1 MFKTIIIVIVITV
14 VTLVA
19 LAVVD
24 RFANDV
30 TTPNT
35 SQTYSEKDNDSLE
48 VTISGEVSHEG
59 TYLLP
64 MNSTLRD
71 LIDGAGG
78 VTSNADQKA
87 FNLELE
93 LKDGWDC
100 YIAPLFNNGDTCS
113 ADPIEKKCINTAS
126 AEELK
131 KLSCFSSTVANNI
144 VSYRAENGSFQR
156 LEEVSNVSGI
166 GPATWEK
173 CKNYITLRE

>member
-1 MFKTIIIVIVITV
+1 MFKTIIIVIIITV

-19 LAVVD
+19 LAAVD

-30 TTPNT
+30 TAPNT
-35 SQTYSEKDNDSLE
+35 SLAYSEKDSDSLE
-48 VTISGEVSHEG
+48 VTISGEISHEG

-64 MNSTLRD
+64 LNSTFRD

-78 VTSNADQKA
+78 MTSNADQKA
-87 FNLELE
+87 FNLDLE

-100 YIAPLFNNGDTCS
+100 YIAPLFDNGNTCS
-113 ADPIEKKCINTAS
+113 VDPIEKKCINTAS

-131 KLSCFSSTVANNI
+131 KLSCFSSTVSNNI
-144 VSYRAENGSFQR
+144 VSYRTENGSFQR
-156 LEEVSNVSGI
+156 LEEISNVSGI